1 MRRRSLLAL
10 PAAAAGAY
18 ILPASAQAPTKITI
32 ATGVDPSFAQFYI
45 AKEGGFFERNGLDV
59 TVNTGPSG
67 SAMIAF
73 LIGNQIN
80 SAYGA
85 EQAGVSAHV
94 RDANVVAV
102 AEGVALM
109 RWLSVVGRGVEN
121 MEALKGK
128 RVGVARGTGS
138 ETFWLSVVSRLGLN
152 QADYTIVNVEA
163 PEMVAAMERGNIDA
177 FVVWEPWPTRA
188 MRAIPG
194 SKVLLSNDQIA
205 IQSNY
210 VYVNKGWAE
219 ANRATT
225 ERLMRSLVQATEFA
239 ASNREQAVQ
248 QVARFLR
255 QDRAFV
261 AELMGKVE
269 YRMNLT
275 SDSVAFMQRA
285 IDQLRGMNRLD
296 RPVTTDQV
304 IWKDP
309 LSWVAPDR
317 VKILG
322 AAGGAAVSPR
332 HAGGSA
338 RHHRAFG
345 R

>member
-1 MRRRSLLAL
+1 
-10 PAAAAGAY
+10 
-18 ILPASAQAPTKITI
+18 
-32 ATGVDPSFAQFYI
+32 
-45 AKEGGFFERNGLDV
+45 
-59 TVNTGPSG
+59 
-67 SAMIAF
+67 MIAF

-94 RDANVVAV
+94 RDPNVVAV

-194 SKVLLSNDQIA
+194 SKILLSNDQIA

-210 VYVNKGWAE
+210 IYMNKGWAE

-225 ERLMRSLVQATEFA
+225 ERLMRSLVQATEFTE
-239 ASNREQAVQ
+239 SNRDQAVQ

-255 QDRAFV
+255 QDRAFI

-275 SDSVAFMQRA
+275 SDSVSFIQRA

-304 IWKDP
+304 IWKEP

-317 VKILG
+317 VKI
-322 AAGGAAVSPR
+322 
-332 HAGGSA
+332 
-338 RHHRAFG
+338 
-345 R
+345 